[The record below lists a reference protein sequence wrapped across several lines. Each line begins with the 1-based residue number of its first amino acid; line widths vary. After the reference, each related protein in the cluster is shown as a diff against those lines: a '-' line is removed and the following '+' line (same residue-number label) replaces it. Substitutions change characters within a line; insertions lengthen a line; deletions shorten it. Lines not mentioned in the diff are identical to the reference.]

1 MDRVKDRWFNLD
13 LQREENE
20 TQVCFSEIINRRIIT
35 KGKKEQKTDS
45 KGKKER

>member
-1 MDRVKDRWFNLD
+1 MDRGKEDRWFNLD
-13 LQREENE
+13 LQREE
-20 TQVCFSEIINRRIIT
+20 TQVGCSEIINRRIIT